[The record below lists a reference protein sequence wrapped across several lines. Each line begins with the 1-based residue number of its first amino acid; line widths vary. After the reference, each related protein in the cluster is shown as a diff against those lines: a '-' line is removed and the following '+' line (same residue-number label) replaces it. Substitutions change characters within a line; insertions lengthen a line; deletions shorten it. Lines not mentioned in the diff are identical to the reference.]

1 MPLDTL
7 QIDTLQLAS
16 FQNDPQY
23 DYDRELMGGSQN
35 LLEWLAS
42 VVNEW
47 ISETFD
53 IVMDDEFTTYLLI
66 IVGVLVVALIAWF
79 WWYKRPKLFM
89 RGEKDDGLD
98 YDVEE
103 DTIYGVNFEVGIRHA
118 LEAHDYRQAV
128 RLVYLQTLKYLED
141 EGKIEWRASKTP
153 SQYVRQMNM
162 PAFTNLSRHFIN
174 VRYGNFEATPELFEQ
189 MKALQDEITKGG
201 KGV

>member
-16 FQNDPQY
+16 FRNDPQY

-66 IVGVLVVALIAWF
+66 IVGVLVVALVAWF
-79 WWYKRPKLFM
+79 LWYKRPKLFM
-89 RGEKDDGLD
+89 QGEKDDSLE

-103 DTIYGVNFEVGIRHA
+103 DTIYGVNFESGIRHA

-141 EGKIEWRASKTP
+141 EGKIEWQASKTP

-189 MKALQDEITKGG
+189 MKALQDDITKGG